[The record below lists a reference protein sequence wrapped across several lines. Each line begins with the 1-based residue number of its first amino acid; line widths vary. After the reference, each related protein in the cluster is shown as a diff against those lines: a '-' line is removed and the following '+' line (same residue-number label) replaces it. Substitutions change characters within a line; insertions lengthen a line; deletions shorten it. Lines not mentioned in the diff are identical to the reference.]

1 MNEIKLN
8 NLSNE
13 KLFELISPSSDAYK
27 ELKNYQMAHGLAIL
41 FHKLSK
47 FSNSK
52 P

>member
-1 MNEIKLN
+1 MNEITLN

-13 KLFELISPSSDAYK
+13 KLFELIPSSWDAYK
-27 ELKNYQMAHGLAIL
+27 ELKIYQMAYEFAIL